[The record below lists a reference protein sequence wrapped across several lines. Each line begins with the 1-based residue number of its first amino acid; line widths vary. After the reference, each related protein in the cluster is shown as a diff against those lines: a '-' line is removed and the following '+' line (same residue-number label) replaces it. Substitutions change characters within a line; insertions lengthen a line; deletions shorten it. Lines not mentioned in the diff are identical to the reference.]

1 MCLAIPGQVQSIADI
16 GCNRVGQ
23 VRFGAIDRPVFLD
36 FVPEAAPGD
45 FVLVHVGF
53 ALSRIDEA
61 EAQATYE
68 LIERLGMME
77 PMDEPNEKPKDE
89 VDP

>member
-1 MCLAIPGQVQSIADI
+1 MCLAIPGQVQSVSSIGLNLIA
-16 GCNRVGQ
+16 Q
-23 VRFGAIDRPVFLD
+23 VRFGSIDRPVFLD
-36 FVPEAAPGD
+36 FVPEALPGD

-53 ALSRIDEA
+53 ALSRINEA
-61 EAQATYE
+61 EAKATYE

-77 PMDEPNEKPKDE
+77 PMDE

>member
-1 MCLAIPGQVQSIADI
+1 MCLAIPGQVVTIEDI
-16 GCNRVGQ
+16 GLNRVGQ
-23 VRFGAIDRPVFLD
+23 VNFGGITRAVFLD
-36 FVPEAAPGD
+36 FVPEATAGD

-53 ALSRIDEA
+53 ALSKIDEE
-61 EAQATYE
+61 EAKHTLE

-77 PMDEPNEKPKDE
+77 PLEE

>member
-1 MCLAIPGQVQSIADI
+1 MCLAIPGQVQSVADI
-16 GCNRVGQ
+16 GLNRVAQ
-23 VRFGAIDRPVFLD
+23 VQFGAICRPVFLD
-36 FVPEAAPGD
+36 FVPEAVPGD

-61 EAQATYE
+61 EAKATYE

-77 PMDEPNEKPKDE
+77 PMEEG
-89 VDP
+89 DP